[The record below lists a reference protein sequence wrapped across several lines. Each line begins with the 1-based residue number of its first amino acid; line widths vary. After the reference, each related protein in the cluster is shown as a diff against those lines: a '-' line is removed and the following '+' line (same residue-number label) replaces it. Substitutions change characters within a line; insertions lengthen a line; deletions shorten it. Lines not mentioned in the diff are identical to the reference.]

1 MLEALDLVS
10 LAPHAPPTDAALV
23 QDGAQASTEAP
34 GSPAGAGEGTQEAP
48 SFFWPMLAILG
59 IFWFVMIGPERKRK
73 KQREE
78 MLGGLRKGTKVMT
91 TGGLYGTVVEVK
103 DDVVSLQ
110 VADGVRLRF
119 ALQAIQGPAEGEAP
133 AKGEAAKPKG
143 KDAGGTDPETGAAS

>member
-1 MLEALDLVS
+1 MLEALDLTL
-10 LAPHAPPTDAALV
+10 LAPPADAAPV
-23 QDGAQASTEAP
+23 QDTTQATTEVPTA
-34 GSPAGAGEGTQEAP
+34 PAGAGEGAQEAP

-119 ALQAIQGPAEGEAP
+119 ALQAIQGPAEGEVA
-133 AKGEAAKPKG
+133 AKGDAAKAKG
-143 KDAGGTDPETGAAS
+143 KDAGGSAPETGAAS